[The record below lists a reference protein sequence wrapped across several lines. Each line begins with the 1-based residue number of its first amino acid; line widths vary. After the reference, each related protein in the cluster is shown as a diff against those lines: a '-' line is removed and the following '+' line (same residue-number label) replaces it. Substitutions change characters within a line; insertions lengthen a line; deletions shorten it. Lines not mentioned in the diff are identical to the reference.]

1 MEILLTK
8 LLISN
13 GELVNSETG
22 SIGESIELIKT
33 SRKWL
38 HEQKIDDILEYV
50 DVVGKRWSDEFKE
63 RIGTN
68 TSHVKD
74 FLSKS
79 HLENKL
85 DIALHGNRHSLD
97 NFVDLKDPKL
107 LFHAQP
113 RGVSCHWI
121 AGNVAILGI
130 FSSIQ
135 SLITKNVSIIKAPA
149 DYELLS
155 DLIYSL
161 KDINTEKIS
170 GKNILKCFEVMYI
183 DRDDHENQKLLS
195 NSADIRV
202 AWGGHDAIR
211 SITSLP
217 KDPFTED
224 IIYGPKYSYVI
235 IDEKAISENMI
246 NISQKIALDVS
257 TFDQYACSSPHTVF
271 IKTKDEKMMSDFS
284 KSLSKEMEN
293 VERILL
299 PKVKETEEKA
309 KEIIS
314 TRSEYEIKGKVI
326 SSKNLSWTVIISDED
341 GFAQPTFSRVIH
353 VRPYNEDSL
362 IMEDSRKI
370 QSIGMSV
377 DEKERLE
384 LADKIT
390 LFGGDRCP
398 SLGKMSFFDSPWDG
412 MFGMDRMVRWITTYK

>member
-1 MEILLTK
+1 MTK

-13 GELVNSETG
+13 GELVNSETD
-22 SIGESIELIKT
+22 SIEESIELIKT

-161 KDINTEKIS
+161 KNINTEKIS
-170 GKNILKCFEVMYI
+170 GKDILKCFEVVYI

-246 NISQKIALDVS
+246 SISQKIALDVS